1 MCERFLFDAELQYS
15 RIGKLSGGQKRRLN
29 LLRVLM
35 EAPNVLLLDEPT
47 NDLFSVPPCGAG
59 NPYNHPHTA

>member
-35 EAPNVLLLDEPT
+35 EAPNVLCWMSRPMIWI
-47 NDLFSVPPCGAG
+47 SV
-59 NPYNHPHTA
+59 H